1 MARGVHSLK
10 SNSPIESFYGA
21 YYTALSRGF
30 LSVRRPR
37 YFISRN
43 EAVDSSTLAT
53 WQLLLGE
60 YY

>member
-10 SNSPIESFYGA
+10 GNSPIESFYGA

-53 WQLLLGE
+53 AASIGE